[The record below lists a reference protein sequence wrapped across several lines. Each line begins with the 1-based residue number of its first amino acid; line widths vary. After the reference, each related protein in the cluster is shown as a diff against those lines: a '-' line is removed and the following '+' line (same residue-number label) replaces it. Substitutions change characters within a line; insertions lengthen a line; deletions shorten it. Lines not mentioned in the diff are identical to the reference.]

1 MAARPSPQLPASR
14 RSEPAYREQR
24 RQKVEEYLSRKKTFS
39 TVPIQE
45 NQASISSR
53 TRRATSNKLQDKIQ
67 LSISPKPE
75 MENKENANKLLWD
88 QSNGTSEKN
97 VILNSSTITLT
108 NSISGTNYNPEDHAS
123 KDEVTEIKS
132 QHVSLSKSFL
142 QIKSIKEKQLI
153 AEKQKSTI
161 GLPKKPVL
169 GTYRGRVIQSKIN
182 SFRKAPKSEGE
193 KSSLPDKKKLRPS
206 ATKPAASSL
215 STGSCSVVLK
225 TTKVTNYPNSVNPNG
240 ALQFQ
245 SKPSDKAAI
254 NSQSSL
260 KKRQP
265 TSAVAPKKV
274 TVQKMTGRRGPQPPK
289 AASNSSD
296 CRALGVKK
304 SADFCED
311 ERPEAPAKP
320 ISVVP
325 DMKSGWNSKTNGN
338 RKSVLPKETAEVRR
352 ARLDEWR
359 SSRGRVMRRPPIS
372 VLLRPQSKS
381 EEQELS
387 SGDSLE
393 HVLHSEKVNKT
404 LAECLQL
411 TEQGCQGDE
420 VRAMLEDLTRSIP
433 GAKKLAK
440 YWICCMRL
448 EQMGPLEKLIAV
460 YEEAILAGAMPKD
473 ELRHTLID
481 TMKNTESL
489 FKSED
494 GGTVIEGHLSE
505 VVEVSKEP
513 NSSVEQVQEAF
524 KDLGSDDDN
533 QKADSDDKK
542 VETSSEVIKKEEMD
556 LDLKPRQEIL
566 PKKNKKHKT
575 KERAKKKGKCE
586 TEEQNQDA
594 VEDIAISF
602 SPEKENDT
610 SYLMRYN
617 ASATPYLESV
627 KMYHEANDSSAKD
640 LKIVT
645 PLRYSQRIR
654 EKMCKLLD
662 TVKDQDPCVSSFE
675 QLGEWESQA
684 TEFIHKQSIVL
695 KETSAEV
702 EE

>member
-1 MAARPSPQLPASR
+1 MAACSPPQLPASR

-39 TVPIQE
+39 GMPIQE
-45 NQASISSR
+45 NQASISSSR

-67 LSISPKPE
+67 LSTSPRPE
-75 MENKENANKLLWD
+75 MENKENANKLSWD
-88 QSNGTSEKN
+88 QSSRTLEN
-97 VILNSSTITLT
+97 VTLNSSTITLT
-108 NSISGTNYNPEDHAS
+108 NSVSGANYNPEDYAS
-123 KDEVTEIKS
+123 KDEVTETKS

-153 AEKQKSTI
+153 AEKQNSSI
-161 GLPKKPVL
+161 SLPKKPVL
-169 GTYRGRVIQSKIN
+169 GTYRGKVIQSKIN

-193 KSSLPDKKKLRPS
+193 KSSLPDKKLLPS
-206 ATKPAASSL
+206 ATKLAASSL
-215 STGSCSVVLK
+215 SMSSCSVVLK
-225 TTKVTNYPNSVNPNG
+225 TIQVTNNSNSVKPNG
-240 ALQFQ
+240 VLLFQ
-245 SKPSDKAAI
+245 SKPSDKTAI
-254 NSQSSL
+254 NSQSRL
-260 KKRQP
+260 RKQQP
-265 TSAVAPKKV
+265 TSAVVPKKV
-274 TVQKMTGRRGPQPPK
+274 TVQKMIGGRGPQPRK
-289 AASNSSD
+289 AASNNSD
-296 CRALGVKK
+296 RRVLGVKK
-304 SADFCED
+304 CADFCEGA
-311 ERPEAPAKP
+311 RPEAPAKR

-325 DMKSGWNSKTNGN
+325 GTKSGQSSKTNGN
-338 RKSVLPKETAEVRR
+338 RKSVLPKESAAERR

-359 SSRGRVMRRPPIS
+359 ASKGKVMRRPPIS
-372 VLLRPQSKS
+372 VLLGPQYKS
-381 EEQELS
+381 EEQEFS

-404 LAECLQL
+404 LTECLQL

-420 VRAMLEDLTRSIP
+420 VRAMLEDLTQSIP

-448 EQMGPLEKLIAV
+448 EQMGPLENLIAV

-473 ELRHTLID
+473 ELRHMLID

-494 GGTVIEGHLSE
+494 GGTVTESHLSE

-524 KDLGSDDDN
+524 KNVSSDD
-533 QKADSDDKK
+533 QKAESDDKK
-542 VETSSEVIKKEEMD
+542 AETSSEVIKKEEMD
-556 LDLKPRQEIL
+556 LDLKQREEIL

-575 KERAKKKGKCE
+575 KERTKKKGKCE
-586 TEEQNQDA
+586 TEEQNEDGVKDTARA
-594 VEDIAISF
+594 VN

-610 SYLMRYN
+610 SCLMRY
-617 ASATPYLESV
+617 SPSTTPYLESV
-627 KMYHEANDSSAKD
+627 KMHHEAKDSSAKD

-654 EKMCKLLD
+654 EKMCKLSD
-662 TVKDQDPCVSSFE
+662 TVKDQDPCISSFE
-675 QLGEWESQA
+675 QLGELESKA
-684 TEFIHKQSIVL
+684 TAFIHKQSNAL